1 MADGTIGI
9 DETNLDKLLDTE
21 QLTVGA
27 NTVHRER
34 IQLAGTG
41 ATDLAKVA
49 DLALNV
55 TVNAPLV
62 AARTSGEAANVAA
75 GASSDITAS
84 TIPAGVTGKLMGV
97 TLASSAAGK
106 YDIKSRDGV
115 VETLVDTVFVK
126 AFGTFQWV
134 PPHRDFASRAGDGV
148 DTSYRV
154 TATNL
159 DQLAADMHATFYWDE
174 I

>member
-21 QLTVGA
+21 ELVVNL

-34 IQLAGTG
+34 IQIAGDT
-41 ATDLAKVA
+41 ATELAKVL

-55 TVNAPLV
+55 TINSPLV
-62 AARTSGEAANVAA
+62 AARTSGEAANVAVS
-75 GASSDITAS
+75 GSSEIDAT

-97 TLASSAAGK
+97 TLSSTVAGK
-106 YDIKSRDGV
+106 YEIKIRDSGAAV
-115 VETLVDTVFVK
+115 LVDTVFLQG
-126 AFGTFQWV
+126 FQPFQWT
-134 PPHRDFASRAGDGV
+134 PPHRDFATRAGDGV
-148 DTSYRV
+148 DTNFRV

-159 DQLAADMHATFYWDE
+159 DSEAADMHATFYWDE
-174 I
+174 V